1 MLTVVHIDLMM
12 AVTELGS
19 DCIYVDK
26 EFDDDHDLLDQSF
39 WENLS
44 LLFLSMTALCCRHP
58 AAALLQHAGVAVARL
73 PSGASVDMIAM
84 D

>member
-19 DCIYVDK
+19 DCIK
-26 EFDDDHDLLDQSF
+26 EFDDDDLLDQSF

-44 LLFLSMTALCCRHP
+44 LPFLSMTALCCRHP